1 VATGSDYRDA
11 APITG
16 ISVGAAAEVLT
27 VGVAVASGGQSQQQ
41 QQNQQEQ

>member
-16 ISVGAAAEVLT
+16 ISVGASAEVLT
-27 VGVAVASGGQSQQQ
+27 VGVAVEAHPAAQQQ
-41 QQNQQEQ
+41 DQSTQ